1 MKTGKSKK
9 EHEISEW
16 EGKKGTPARQL
27 HAGQQTP
34 SSSEETVRAI
44 VRESSPGGRSETMGG
59 DNGDPSTRI
68 VCTAPNLVA

>member
-27 HAGQQTP
+27 HAGQQQ
-34 SSSEETVRAI
+34 VAQKK
-44 VRESSPGGRSETMGG
+44 RSGQ
-59 DNGDPSTRI
+59 
-68 VCTAPNLVA
+68 